1 MINRNVA
8 STSVT
13 LLARLRE
20 QPDDSAAWEEF
31 VARYRQPIYGFCLS
45 RALQPADA
53 EDVTQQILARL
64 VVKLREFRYDPSR
77 KFRAWLRTVSRNVL
91 SDYLSE
97 QPREKGTGD
106 TSIGRLLGQVE
117 AREELAA
124 QLEAEF
130 DREILDEALRRVQ
143 TIVPEAQWEA
153 FRLTALEGLSGAE
166 AAERTGMLVAT
177 VFTSKSKVKKLVRD
191 EVAKIEQQMD
201 IVR

>member
-1 MINRNVA
+1 M
-8 STSVT
+8 T

-31 VARYRQPIYGFCLS
+31 VARYRRPIYGFCIS

-53 EDVTQQILARL
+53 EDATKQILARL

-77 KFRAWLRTVSRNVL
+77 KFRAWMRTVSRNVL

-97 QPREKGTGD
+97 QPRDRGTGD
-106 TSIGRLLGQVE
+106 TAIGLLLGQVE

-130 DREILDEALRRVQ
+130 DHEILDEALRRVRA
-143 TIVPEAQWEA
+143 TVPEAQWEA
-153 FRLTALEGLSGAE
+153 FRLTALEGLTGAQ

-191 EVAKIEQQMD
+191 EVAKIEHQMD
-201 IVR
+201 NTG

>member
-1 MINRNVA
+1 MINPNVA

-13 LLARLRE
+13 LLGRLRE

-53 EDVTQQILARL
+53 EDATQQILARL
-64 VVKLREFRYDPSR
+64 LVKLRQFRYDPSR

-97 QPREKGTGD
+97 QPRDRGTGD
-106 TSIGRLLGQVE
+106 TAIGRMLGQVE

-130 DREILDEALRRVQ
+130 DREILDQALRRVQ

-153 FRLTALEGLSGAE
+153 FRLTALEGLTGAE

-191 EVAKIEQQMD
+191 EVAKIEHLMD
-201 IVR
+201 SAG